1 MGDGLRVAAF
11 CAASDIAGTFASV
24 PDTVAT
30 FAKNMGLTN
39 ADISVGD
46 WADRKLSQAFGVS
59 AELRE
64 KEDAACLAGEAVSMG
79 AQFFVGGALL
89 KTTLK
94 AGKAVLLGSDLTN
107 AQRAGTAL
115 TTTMGGMAITNNYY
129 DRERIISDLEKT
141 SHNLG
146 L

>member
-46 WADRKLSQAFGVS
+46 WADKKLSQAFGVS

-115 TTTMGGMAITNNYY
+115 TTTMGGIAITNAYY
-129 DRERIISDLEKT
+129 DRESILNSLKNT
-141 SHNLG
+141 GNNLG